1 MNNVAYLFGSG
12 ASRAELH
19 RQGLDPDLSMKGIGN
34 AVLELSQQIGGKY
47 AELQQRLSIPPDQD
61 IERVI
66 SLLEGFGSE
75 QPELKEIGVEL
86 RKLFRKHLIS
96 QITALD
102 LNPRLY
108 RALLYI
114 HHHYGA
120 VMGQG
125 GENLVGLLTTNYE
138 SLLDQAY
145 FIVHGGIDYGQEYV
159 SDDYKYSKS
168 TLPPLLKLHGS
179 FNWRID
185 SNNKKLHVARRF
197 EQADEPDDLSGW
209 IPPSVYKRPS
219 GEVFGAIWETAAT
232 TLSNCD
238 ILRVVGSSLRNEDSS
253 LLSLIFVSQVN
264 RKKSINI
271 ELIIPPDE
279 ARGTNLREGI
289 INRLSFLGS
298 MKPLDNTSAYDADLV
313 QTDNIFY
320 SWLLMKLREAE
331 LNRGAE
337 IDDQYIADSL
347 SLGR

>member
-19 RQGLDPDLSMKGIGN
+19 RQGFDPDVSMEGIGN
-34 AVLELSQQIGGKY
+34 AVLELSQERGGKY
-47 AELQQRLSIPPDQD
+47 AKLQQRLSIPPNQD

-75 QPELKEIGVEL
+75 QPELKEIGEEL
-86 RKLFRKHLIS
+86 RQLFREYLIS
-96 QITALD
+96 CITSLD

-108 RALLYI
+108 GALLYI
-114 HHHYGA
+114 HNHYGA

-125 GENLVGLLTTNYE
+125 GEKLVGFLTTNYE
-138 SLLDQAY
+138 SLVDQAY
-145 FIVHGGIDYGQEYV
+145 AVVHGNIDYGHEYL
-159 SDDYKYSKS
+159 SDDHKYSKS
-168 TLPPLLKLHGS
+168 TGPPLLKLHGS

-185 SNNKKLHVARRF
+185 RINKKLHVSRRF
-197 EQADEPDDLSGW
+197 ERADEPDDLSGW

-219 GEVFGAIWETAAT
+219 GEVFGAIWEAAAK

-238 ILRVVGSSLRNEDSS
+238 ILRVIGSSLRNEDSS

-271 ELIIPPDE
+271 ELIVPPDE
-279 ARGTNLREGI
+279 ARGTDPHPGI

-298 MKPLDNTSAYDADLV
+298 MKPLDDTPAYDADLV
-313 QTDNIFY
+313 QNDNIFY

-331 LNRGAE
+331 VNRGTE
-337 IDDQYIADSL
+337 IDDQYIVDSL
-347 SLGR
+347 H